1 MATYISNSGI
11 PHFRSSVMFVNWNI
25 RGMGSPI
32 KRSTVFAHLRRLK
45 PDLVFLQ
52 ETRTKDQI
60 RQKCPWVSEV
70 YHSNFNSRGVAILIG
85 NKIQLSA
92 SKTISDT
99 NGRYLIISGT
109 LSHIPILLVNID
121 APSFDDPQFMVIL
134 FEHLPLLNNTLL
146 VFGSD
151 MKCVIDP
158 KHDRSSPHSLTPSL
172 MSKAISDF
180 M

>member
-70 YHSNFNSRGVAILIG
+70 YH
-85 NKIQLSA
+85 
-92 SKTISDT
+92 
-99 NGRYLIISGT
+99 
-109 LSHIPILLVNID
+109 
-121 APSFDDPQFMVIL
+121 
-134 FEHLPLLNNTLL
+134 
-146 VFGSD
+146 
-151 MKCVIDP
+151 
-158 KHDRSSPHSLTPSL
+158 
-172 MSKAISDF
+172 
-180 M
+180 